1 MTCAREGRQHGL
13 KVGAGKVGDL
23 AIWRFGEGIK
33 ACKIV

>member
-1 MTCAREGRQHGL
+1 MTCAREGRQRGL
-13 KVGAGKVGDL
+13 KVGAGGKL